1 MKLMEKSKAVCYLCL
16 QRCGY
21 SLEKYSRILLT
32 KGFYCLLINGFWLF
46 ERLVHL
52 QDRSKVTTA
61 LLKIA
66 TV

>member
-52 QDRSKVTTA
+52 QDPR
-61 LLKIA
+61 
-66 TV
+66 